1 LRLTGS
7 AKHRHCCAENVAG
20 SAIAFGV
27 GRGDDVHP
35 RAQCAHGRKPLDG
48 KPSIAKPFN
57 ASTRATI
64 TQCNGLRQINAGI
77 WVDVAAAVT

>member
-48 KPSIAKPFN
+48 KPSIAMPFN